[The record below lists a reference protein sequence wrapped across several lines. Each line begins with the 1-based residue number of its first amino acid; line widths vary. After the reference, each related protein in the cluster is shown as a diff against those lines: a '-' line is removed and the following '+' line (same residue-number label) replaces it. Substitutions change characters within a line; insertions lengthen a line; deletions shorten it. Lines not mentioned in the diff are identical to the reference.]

1 MFFTIFYKLF
11 DLASLVLLAGGLF
24 LIYKTVMEIHHKL
37 EGEEDSYQNGNKLT
51 LTMGKAVAQ
60 IMLIDMVFSFDSI
73 ITAAV
78 TADHVDILMVPV
90 K

>member
-1 MFFTIFYKLF
+1 LFFTIFYKLF
-11 DLASLVLLAGGLF
+11 DLASLVLLAGGPF
-24 LIYKTVMEIHHKL
+24 LIYKTVIKIHHKL

-78 TADHVDILMVPV
+78 TADYVDILMVPV